1 LAIGSSVA
9 GNPIEES
16 SMSIEIVI
24 NAAKTPA
31 RLASLDSMRMSMAG
45 DLEGWLALFAED
57 AVLQDPSGP
66 SPMDPS
72 GRGRVGKQEIAKFGE
87 IFIKPDSLRFE
98 IRQTLMSGGACVNI
112 GTITVRRPDGK
123 IGWSEVVN
131 VYEVNGAREIT
142 LLRSYWDF
150 EANLQ
155 SAF

>member
-1 LAIGSSVA
+1 
-9 GNPIEES
+9 
-16 SMSIEIVI
+16 MSIEIVI

-57 AVLQDPSGP
+57 AVLQDPSGA

-131 VYEVNGAREIT
+131 VYEVNDAREIT